1 MIGERRATV
10 RRETL
15 LPLLL
20 REPASNVGHLV
31 VTAGSWSDDDDDA
44 FQVLIKSLR
53 TSTYFR
59 DLFLYR
65 LGAMPF
71 PDLELVEELV
81 ATYNH
86 HLLSV
91 TLVEPG
97 AAAFQARINPTLER
111 NRRVRALFRRPPDDN
126 GC

>member
-31 VTAGSWSDDDDDA
+31 VTAGSWSDDDDDDDDDGA
-44 FQVLIKSLR
+44 FQVIIKSLR

-65 LGAMPF
+65 LDAMPF
-71 PDLELVEELV
+71 PDLELPR
-81 ATYNH
+81 T
-86 HLLSV
+86 
-91 TLVEPG
+91 TTT
-97 AAAFQARINPTLER
+97 F
-111 NRRVRALFRRPPDDN
+111 
-126 GC
+126 